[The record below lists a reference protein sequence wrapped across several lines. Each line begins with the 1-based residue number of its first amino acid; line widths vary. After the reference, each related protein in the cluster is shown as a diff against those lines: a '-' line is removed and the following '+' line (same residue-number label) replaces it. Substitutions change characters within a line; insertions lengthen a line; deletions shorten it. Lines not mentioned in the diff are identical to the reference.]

1 MLDLKKYLPKGVKV
15 DKIENENTDGYLLTL
30 PELEKTNEFHDY
42 LVLSP
47 KKNGNIILSDD
58 CNICETLAQKGLIP
72 SDTDDRMDWY
82 DDLKWFIHRND
93 FEADCWDNMEDENS
107 SFEIYANIDLDDL
120 KDAISDYLA
129 LYNQLTKPVLE

>member
-1 MLDLKKYLPKGVKV
+1 MLNLKKYLPKGVRV
-15 DKIENENTDGYLLTL
+15 DKVETEDTDGYLLTL

-47 KKNGNIILSDD
+47 KKNGDIILSDD
-58 CNICETLAQKGLIP
+58 CNICGTLDQKGLIP

-93 FEADCWDNMEDENS
+93 FEVDCWDNMADENS
-107 SFEIYANIDLDDL
+107 SFEIYANVNLDDL
-120 KDAISDYLA
+120 KDAISDYLD
-129 LYNQLTKPVLE
+129 LYNQLTKPVLS